1 MLAVC
6 AVSDLIQE
14 TGIHVSDITAT
25 LQSLG
30 LISLAADS
38 RRCLVLSVSD
48 VVKVRFITKTFSYFI
63 FNIAIIC

>member
-6 AVSDLIQE
+6 AVSELSHE

-38 RRCLVLSVSD
+38 RRCLVFSVN
-48 VVKVRFITKTFSYFI
+48 VVVRVRFITKIFFFI
-63 FNIAIIC
+63 FYI